1 MPIAAA
7 VLHQSDYW
15 AVVLLG
21 TAVFPASS
29 ARCLHHNWVAVQSRV
44 SGYQTILLQFA
55 KQENEQI
62 SKTMQSMT

>member
-1 MPIAAA
+1 MLIVAA

-29 ARCLHHNWVAVQSRV
+29 ARCLHHNWVSMQFRV
-44 SGYQTILLQFA
+44 FDDQTILSQFA
-55 KQENEQI
+55 KQDEQI
-62 SKTMQSMT
+62 SKLM